1 MHEGANEETNSDD
14 LEVEISDLPDP
25 HQQEPRGHQLMVRLE
40 MSPVLRRRLGN
51 TALATCSLLLVCLVV
66 FGVFPDLSSR
76 LSGLFVPPASTPP
89 ATIGSQNE
97 TQGFSLKKVLF
108 WRISTPPS
116 VPLNGTLEA
125 VPQTCRRYT
134 SLQNFDA
141 PAYPAGVGGS
151 PLWVTGFS
159 GPRALLDHFV
169 RATPPRFGWYERL
182 TLVMATNYASPITLR
197 GGTIVTSAPLWFGV
211 YPHNLGLIT
220 YIVVNPADLNASNH
234 FSEDQSWTG
243 LPIALYIAH
252 AGCYYLQANWA
263 GGSWIAFFA
272 AGK

>member
-1 MHEGANEETNSDD
+1 MDAEANEDSNRDD
-14 LEVEISDLPDP
+14 FEVEISDLPDVKKQP
-25 HQQEPRGHQLMVRLE
+25 SQWLSLLE
-40 MSPVLRRRLGN
+40 MSPVLRKRASN
-51 TALATCSLLLVCLVV
+51 FVIAVCSLLLVYLVV
-66 FGVFPDLSSR
+66 FGAFPDLSSS
-76 LSGLFVPPASTPP
+76 LPGLFARPASTPL
-89 ATIGSQNE
+89 ASIASQNE

-125 VPQTCRRYT
+125 APQTCRRYT
-134 SLQNFDA
+134 TLQNFDA

-159 GPRALLDHFV
+159 GPHALLNHFV
-169 RATPPRFGWYERL
+169 RATPPHFGWYERL
-182 TLVMATNYASPITLR
+182 TLVVATNYATPITLR
-197 GGTIVTSAPLWFGV
+197 GGTIGTSAPLWFGV

-234 FSEDQSWTG
+234 FSEDQSWSS

-252 AGCYYLQANWA
+252 AGCYFLQASWA
-263 GGSWIAFFA
+263 QGSWTVFFA